1 MQGSCLLWTTYRGVL
16 PQIFFFFKVYVAFSL
31 ACANLVCS
39 IKEFIPWLGK
49 KETENQKDLVQMS
62 YISECSPQKCFSSP
76 WKYLLVVWVCSSNTY
91 FAYDPQ
97 FLDLSQGAQIPV
109 KSTCKHEKIYYS
121 HESISCC
128 SEFFWKKKF
137 SMEYLN
143 CAFGCSSTISIS
155 IADTFSPILS
165 ASWVVSC

>member
-1 MQGSCLLWTTYRGVL
+1 LQGSCLLWTTYRGVL
-16 PQIFFFFKVYVAFSL
+16 PQFFFFFKVYVAFSL

-128 SEFFWKKKF
+128 SEFFWKKNLVWNTLIVPLDVQVLF
-137 SMEYLN
+137 L
-143 CAFGCSSTISIS
+143 F
-155 IADTFSPILS
+155 L
-165 ASWVVSC
+165 